1 MTQAYLYRWT
11 EKTTGMWYIGSR
23 YAKDCHPNDGYICS
37 SKTVKPM
44 IMENPDQWSRQVL
57 VVGNPTDIRELE
69 ANYLLALSAASD
81 CKSYN
86 KHNGNKNFHTC
97 GLARSK
103 KQIEQMLERNP
114 SHREDVKEKLKISG
128 KSRDVSHL
136 QKEECKTKAA
146 LGRKK
151 AWAEGKYQ
159 GVGFK
164 TGEDNVA
171 KQESVRVKLSVT
183 RKQRKIEPMTNKKHS
198 EETKQKMAAARA
210 LYWANKRAEEAGKNY
225 TV

>member
-44 IMENPDQWSRQVL
+44 IMSNPDQWSKQIL
-57 VVGNPTDIRELE
+57 VIGTPTDIRALE
-69 ANYLLALSAASD
+69 ANYLLSLSAAPD

-97 GLARSK
+97 GIARSE
-103 KQIEQMLERNP
+103 KQIKQMLESNP
-114 SHREDVKEKLKISG
+114 SHREDVKEKLRIAG

-136 QKEECKTKAA
+136 QKEEYKTKAA

-164 TGEDNVA
+164 EGDANIA
-171 KQESVRVKLSVT
+171 KQDAVQVKLSET

-198 EETKQKMAAARA
+198 EETKQKMAAVRA
-210 LYWANKRAEEAGKNY
+210 LYWANKRSEDAGKNY